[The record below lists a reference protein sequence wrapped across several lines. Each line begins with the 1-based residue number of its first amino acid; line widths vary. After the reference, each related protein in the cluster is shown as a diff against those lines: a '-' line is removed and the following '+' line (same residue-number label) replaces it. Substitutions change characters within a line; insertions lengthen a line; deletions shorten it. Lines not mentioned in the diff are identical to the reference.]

1 MKRNAM
7 PDSQLTVPLKQ
18 LYLIND
24 VEDIDVFLGLKMF
37 ISDNHYIFSFSE
49 NAQSV
54 FKIINVN
61 I

>member
-1 MKRNAM
+1 M

-24 VEDIDVFLGLKMF
+24 VEDIDVFLGLKVF